1 MTSRF
6 SYAIFSVTSVA
17 FTCAALAAPAL
28 AQNAPGITDTEIKI
42 GQTMPYTGPVTAFS
56 TLGKGEI
63 AYFKMIN
70 ERGGVNGRKLNLIS
84 LDDGYAPPKTVE
96 QTRKLVEQE
105 GVAFLFSSIG
115 TATNTAIQRYTNSNK
130 IPQLYIGSGAS
141 KFGNYKEFPYTIGGI
156 QGTFRAEARIYARY
170 ILNEKP
176 NAKIAI
182 LYQNDDYGR
191 DYVLGLKDVL
201 GDKYGAMVKEATY
214 EFTDATVD
222 SQVVSLQGSGAD
234 ALIVAATPKFAAQA
248 IRKVY
253 DIKWKPM
260 FFLSNVAIWVS
271 TVLEPA
277 GVEKAVG
284 IISSAYVK
292 DPGDSGWDN
301 DPGMK
306 EWKAW
311 ISKYMPE
318 VDPRDQNYVNSYNE
332 GMVLVQALKQAG
344 KDLSR
349 ENILKQ
355 ALNIKDMQLPM
366 MLPGIKVNT
375 SPTDYYPIEDMQMMR
390 WSGKQWVRFGA
401 LLSGSL

>member
-1 MTSRF
+1 MTIKLRHVLL
-6 SYAIFSVTSVA
+6 IT
-17 FTCAALAAPAL
+17 ALGIPAAPVL

-63 AYFKMIN
+63 GYFKMIN
-70 ERGGVNGRKLNLIS
+70 EKGGVNGRKLNLIS

-96 QTRKLVEQE
+96 QTRRLVEQD
-105 GVAFLFSSIG
+105 GVAFMFSSIG
-115 TATNTAIQRYTNSNK
+115 TATNTAVQRYLNSNK
-130 IPQLYIGSGAS
+130 VPQLYIGSGAS

-170 ILNEKP
+170 ILKEKP

-201 GDKYGAMVKEATY
+201 GDKYATMVKEATY
-214 EFTDATVD
+214 EFTDATID
-222 SQVVSLQGSGAD
+222 SQIVSLQGAGSD

-253 DIKWKPM
+253 DISWKPM

-284 IISSAYVK
+284 IMSSVYVK
-292 DPGDSGWDN
+292 DPSDPGWDN

-311 ISKYMPE
+311 ITKYMPE

-344 KDLSR
+344 SNLSR
-349 ENILKQ
+349 DNILKE

-366 MLPGIKVNT
+366 MLPGVKVNT

-390 WSGKQWVRFGA
+390 WSGKQWVRFGD
-401 LLSGSL
+401 LLSGTL

>member
-1 MTSRF
+1 MTIKLRHVLL
-6 SYAIFSVTSVA
+6 IT
-17 FTCAALAAPAL
+17 ALGMPAAPVL

-63 AYFKMIN
+63 GYFKMIN
-70 ERGGVNGRKLNLIS
+70 EKGGVNGRKLNLIS

-96 QTRKLVEQE
+96 QTRRLVEQD
-105 GVAFLFSSIG
+105 GVAFMFSSIG
-115 TATNTAIQRYTNSNK
+115 TATNTAVQRYLNSNK
-130 IPQLYIGSGAS
+130 VPQLYIGSGAS

-170 ILNEKP
+170 ILKEKP

-201 GDKYGAMVKEATY
+201 GDKYATMVKEATY
-214 EFTDATVD
+214 EFTDATID
-222 SQVVSLQGSGAD
+222 SQIVSLQGAGSD

-253 DIKWKPM
+253 DISWKPM

-284 IISSAYVK
+284 IMSSVYVK
-292 DPGDSGWDN
+292 DPSDPGWDN

-311 ISKYMPE
+311 ITKYMPE

-344 KDLSR
+344 SNLSR
-349 ENILKQ
+349 DNILKE

-366 MLPGIKVNT
+366 MLPGVKVNT

-390 WSGKQWVRFGA
+390 WSGKQWVRFGD
-401 LLSGSL
+401 LLSGTL

>member
-1 MTSRF
+1 
-6 SYAIFSVTSVA
+6 V
-17 FTCAALAAPAL
+17 L

-63 AYFKMIN
+63 GYFKMIN
-70 ERGGVNGRKLNLIS
+70 EKGGVNGRKLNLIS

-96 QTRKLVEQE
+96 QTRRLVEQD
-105 GVAFLFSSIG
+105 GVAFMFSSIG
-115 TATNTAIQRYTNSNK
+115 TATNTAVQRYLNSNK
-130 IPQLYIGSGAS
+130 VPQLYIGSGAS

-170 ILNEKP
+170 ILKEKP

-201 GDKYGAMVKEATY
+201 GDKYATMVKEATY
-214 EFTDATVD
+214 EFTDATID
-222 SQVVSLQGSGAD
+222 SQIVSLQGAGSD

-253 DIKWKPM
+253 DISWKPM

-284 IISSAYVK
+284 IMSSVYVK
-292 DPGDSGWDN
+292 DPSDPGWDN

-311 ISKYMPE
+311 ITKYMPE

-344 KDLSR
+344 SNLSR
-349 ENILKQ
+349 DNILKE

-366 MLPGIKVNT
+366 MLPGVKVNT

-390 WSGKQWVRFGA
+390 WSGKQWVRFGD
-401 LLSGSL
+401 LLSGTL

>member
-1 MTSRF
+1 MNAATKSLL
-6 SYAIFSVTSVA
+6 
-17 FTCAALAAPAL
+17 TCLALGLLAAPAV
-28 AQNAPGITDTEIKI
+28 AQNAPGVTDTEIKV

-63 AYFKMIN
+63 GYFKMLN
-70 ERGGVNGRKLNLIS
+70 EKGGVNGRKINLIS

-96 QTRKLVEQE
+96 QTRRLVEQE
-105 GVAFLFSSIG
+105 GVAFMFSSIG
-115 TATNTAIQRYTNSNK
+115 TATNTAVQRYLNSNK
-130 IPQLYIGSGAS
+130 VPQLYIGSGAS

-170 ILNEKP
+170 ILKEKP

-201 GDKYGAMVKEATY
+201 GDKYASIVKEATY

-222 SQVVSLQGSGAD
+222 SQVVSLQGSGAE

-248 IRKVY
+248 IRKVH
-253 DIKWKPM
+253 DIGWKPM
-260 FFLSNVAIWVS
+260 FFLSNVAIWIS
-271 TVLEPA
+271 TVIEPA
-277 GVEKAVG
+277 GPEKAIG
-284 IISSAYVK
+284 IMSSVYVK
-292 DPGDSGWDN
+292 DPADPNWDS

-311 ISKYMPE
+311 ITKYMPE
-318 VDPRDQNYVNSYNE
+318 VDSRDQNYVNSYNE
-332 GMVLVQALKQAG
+332 AMVLVQALKQAG

-349 ENILKQ
+349 ENIMKQ

-375 SPTDYYPIEDMQMMR
+375 SPTDYFPIEEMQMMR
-390 WSGKQWVRFGA
+390 FDGKQWVRFGD

>member
-6 SYAIFSVTSVA
+6 SYALFGVTSVA
-17 FTCAALAAPAL
+17 FACAALAAPVL

-70 ERGGVNGRKLNLIS
+70 EHGGVNGRKLNLIS

-115 TATNTAIQRYTNSNK
+115 TATNTAIQRYTNGNK

-170 ILNEKP
+170 ILKEKP

-201 GDKYGAMVKEATY
+201 GDKYGATVKEATY

-222 SQVVSLQGSGAD
+222 SQIVSLQGAGAD

-311 ISKYMPE
+311 ISKYMPD

-375 SPTDYYPIEDMQMMR
+375 SPTDYYSIEDMQMMR

>member
-1 MTSRF
+1 MNRK
-6 SYAIFSVTSVA
+6 
-17 FTCAALAAPAL
+17 CHLAASLFAACFIAAPAF
-28 AQNAPGITDTEIKI
+28 AQNAPGVTDTEIKI

-63 AYFKMIN
+63 GFFKMIN
-70 ERGGVNGRKLNLIS
+70 DKGGVNGRKLNLIS

-96 QTRKLVEQE
+96 QTRRLVEQD
-105 GVAFLFSSIG
+105 GVAFMFSSIG
-115 TATNTAIQRYTNSNK
+115 TATNTAVQRYLNSNK

-170 ILNEKP
+170 ILKEKP

-201 GDKYGAMVKEATY
+201 GDKYAAMVKEATY
-214 EFTDATVD
+214 EFTDATID
-222 SQVVSLQGSGAD
+222 SQIVSLHGAGSD

-253 DIKWKPM
+253 DISWKPM

-277 GVEKAVG
+277 GIEKAVG
-284 IISSAYVK
+284 IMSSVYVK
-292 DPGDSGWDN
+292 DPSDAGWDN
-301 DPGMK
+301 DAGMK

-311 ISKYMPE
+311 ITKNMPE
-318 VDPRDQNYVNSYNE
+318 VDSRDQNYVNSYNE

-344 KDLSR
+344 NNLSR
-349 ENILKQ
+349 DNILKE

-390 WSGKQWVRFGA
+390 WSGKQWVRFGD

>member
-1 MTSRF
+1 MRGACTLR
-6 SYAIFSVTSVA
+6 
-17 FTCAALAAPAL
+17 LWRR
-28 AQNAPGITDTEIKI
+28 NAPGITDTEIKI
-42 GQTMPYTGPVTAFS
+42 RPNDALHGAGHCVFNFGQ
-56 TLGKGEI
+56 
-63 AYFKMIN
+63 
-70 ERGGVNGRKLNLIS
+70 GRNCLLQNDQRAWRREWPCKLNLIS

-115 TATNTAIQRYTNSNK
+115 TATNTAIQRYTNGNK

-170 ILNEKP
+170 ILKEKP

-201 GDKYGAMVKEATY
+201 GDKYGATVKEATY

-222 SQVVSLQGSGAD
+222 SQVVSLQGGTGAD

-292 DPGDSGWDN
+292 DPGDPGWDN

-311 ISKYMPE
+311 ITKYMPE
-318 VDPRDQNYVNSYNE
+318 VDSRDQNYVNSYNE

-344 KDLSR
+344 NDLSR